1 MNLQQLKYVL
11 AIYKEGSITKASH
24 ALFCAQPNLSSAL
37 KSLENELHIKIF
49 ERTPGGVE
57 LTPRGRG
64 VYFLCRQYNGSGGNA
79 GEHWKQAGGGP
90 CFPGNFRFPR
100 FLLHPG
106 AVAVD
111 ECQDPSG
118 AAAFAAFL

>member
-57 LTPRGRG
+57 LTLQG
-64 VYFLCRQYNGSGGNA
+64 A
-79 GEHWKQAGGGP
+79 G
-90 CFPGNFRFPR
+90 
-100 FLLHPG
+100 
-106 AVAVD
+106 AVD

>member
-57 LTPRGRG
+57 LTP
-64 VYFLCRQYNGSGGNA
+64 Q
-79 GEHWKQAGGGP
+79 GEA
-90 CFPGNFRFPR
+90 FI
-100 FLLHPG
+100 
-106 AVAVD
+106 
-111 ECQDPSG
+111 SY
-118 AAAFAAFL
+118 AANIMRKKH